1 MIYRNLGLKLLYKQL
16 ATEPPR
22 ASGVI
27 LGSQLNKFPVVTVGK
42 QEQGVPQ
49 TSSKVGD
56 TRIRKM

>member
-1 MIYRNLGLKLLYKQL
+1 VIYRNLGLKLLYKQL

-42 QEQGVPQ
+42 QEQIQPH
-49 TSSKVGD
+49 TSSNLGHLY
-56 TRIRKM
+56 